1 MIPFDKDGLFQPC
14 EKDQGLRSIAVRSA
28 GVTVIAQGV
37 LFVVQLASTM
47 ILARLLTPEDFGVV
61 TMVTTFSL
69 LLMSFGQNG
78 FNEAILQRDDID
90 HKLASN
96 IFWILIGAGLL
107 LGAVFLGCGSLLA
120 RFYHDARVTLVVM
133 AVSVAV
139 FLGNTSVVHLAL
151 LKRAM
156 QFTATSI
163 NEIVARA
170 LSVIVSISL
179 AVAGWGYWA
188 LVAGAITQPLATS
201 AGAWMLCRWIPGRP
215 HRSGATG
222 SVLRFVTNVYGRYC
236 FNYFARNLDNL
247 LVGWRFG
254 SASLGFYKKAY
265 DLFVLPVNQLLYPAS
280 DVGLCTLSRL
290 QHDSVQYKRYFLR
303 GLSLLA
309 FIGMGVGATLTLIGK
324 DVIRLLLGPAW
335 GEAGHVFTAFAPAV
349 GIMMIY
355 NSTGLLHLSIGRP
368 DRWFKWVL
376 VEFTVTGLMFLGALH
391 FGPVGIAA
399 AWTASFWILL
409 LPAFWYAGKP
419 IEFGVKPVIA
429 AIWKF
434 VVAGMI
440 AGYASGLIASQIPG
454 FSRGSTSLATAAI
467 HVLEISISVL
477 LIYLLAVICL
487 HGGLSPIRDFAK
499 LLPDALPWA
508 KYKTRRGVP
517 AGSEVT
523 VSV

>member
-1 MIPFDKDGLFQPC
+1 M
-14 EKDQGLRSIAVRSA
+14 
-28 GVTVIAQGV
+28 IAQIV
-37 LFVVQLASTM
+37 LFVVQLGSTI
-47 ILARLLTPEDFGVV
+47 ILARLLTPDDFGVV

-90 HKLASN
+90 HRLASN
-96 IFWILIGAGLL
+96 IFWMLTGAGLL
-107 LGAVFLGCGSLLA
+107 LAALFLACGSLLA
-120 RFYHDARVTLVVM
+120 RFYRDPRVTLVVV
-133 AVSVAV
+133 AISIAV
-139 FLGNTSVVHLAL
+139 FVGNTSVVHLAL

-156 QFTATSI
+156 RFTATSI
-163 NEIVARA
+163 NEILARV
-170 LSVIVSISL
+170 LSVVVSVSL
-179 AVAGWGYWA
+179 ALAGRGYWA

-201 AGAWMLCRWIPGRP
+201 VGAWMFCRWTPGRP
-215 HRSGATG
+215 RRLGTTG
-222 SVLRFVTNVYGRYC
+222 SVMRFVMNVYGRFC

-254 SASLGFYKKAY
+254 PASLGFYKKAY

-280 DVGLCTLSRL
+280 DVGLCTLSRV
-290 QHDSVQYKRYFLR
+290 QHDPVQYKRYFLR
-303 GLSLLA
+303 GLSLLG

-376 VEFTVTGLMFLGALH
+376 VEFTVIGLMFLGALR

-399 AWTASFWILL
+399 AWTASFWVLL
-409 LPAFWYAGKP
+409 LPAFWYAGRP
-419 IEFGVKPVIA
+419 INFGVKHVIA

-440 AGYASGLIASQIPG
+440 AGYTSGLIAGHIPG
-454 FSRGSTSLATAAI
+454 SDGVSHTFATATI
-467 HVLEISISVL
+467 HIVEVSILVLV
-477 LIYLLAVICL
+477 IYLLAVICL
-487 HGGLSPIRDFAK
+487 HRGLAPIYDFAK
-499 LLPDALPWA
+499 LLPDALPWT
-508 KYKTRRGVP
+508 KYRTRKEVA
-517 AGSEVT
+517 AGGEVAA
-523 VSV
+523 SI